1 MFFFTMPKENNT
13 NKSNEMKK
21 TEKSELTCCS
31 YMETGPNFKT
41 QIWFECET
49 CKTFCCEFCKTKC
62 HENHKLG
69 PKNNSDFYCDCG
81 CSSNCKSMTPKV
93 FSIKKSQI
101 PETIKQDNSILY
113 IMAYF
118 PTFNLEIQKYFETVL
133 FQESKKEKNVRFFL
147 VKEDEEFE
155 ETTFEFYKSN
165 RELGFKEVTDEELE
179 QQGLES
185 TLLDLHLYFTANY
198 LAHKNPVPLEFEG
211 FEESESESEE
221 DEPHQKKQKLNEED
235 EEYDEEEDEDF
246 DPDQEEDEDEEL
258 EIDDITDVPTN
269 MGTSQTISNEDLM
282 PFWTETYQQL
292 NLNTLLFTTFRNSTS
307 SMVKELLFTTNPLMK
322 SLAVISDPPAPD
334 HRDLLEIL
342 KEATEF
348 EDPNPEPSQETISS
362 VNQLLKLKSEIKE
375 WSDDQDYEFSEEN
388 NLEDS
393 KNEWG
398 IFGAD
403 LLRLT
408 VGNWSVARDFKG
420 QFRFKIDPVNKVII
434 YHMFHFN
441 VEKKTISNKQ
451 ECLEQLEEELKNFK
465 ESKQYKVVIP
475 LISLSHVHY
484 HASEVDPT
492 LSLLVFD
499 LKEKPKF
506 FSKNVLKEEWNELE
520 DFSENFQISKSKR
533 HSILGYDEEFCQL
546 IQLMNSISLEV
557 LEKYNSCDLEQI
569 EELKYFDDN
578 DKSKKNENVPF
589 LSNLEDVQENCCI
602 Q

>member
-1 MFFFTMPKENNT
+1 MPKENNT
-13 NKSNEMKK
+13 NKPNETKK
-21 TEKSELTCCS
+21 TEKLEPTCCS
-31 YMETGPNFKT
+31 YMETGPNFKS

-49 CKTFCCEFCKTKC
+49 CKTYCCEFCKTKC
-62 HENHKLG
+62 HENHKIG
-69 PKNNSDFYCDCG
+69 QKNNSDFYCDCG
-81 CSSNCKSMTPKV
+81 STSNCKSMTPKV

-101 PETIKQDNSILY
+101 QETIKQDNSILY

-118 PTFNLEIQKYFETVL
+118 PDSNSLEIQKYFETVL
-133 FQESKKEKNVRFFL
+133 FQESKKEKNVRFFI
-147 VKEDEEFE
+147 VEDDEEFDE
-155 ETTFEFYKSN
+155 ITFEFYKNN
-165 RELGFKEVTDEELE
+165 REFGFKELTEEEFE

-185 TLLDLHLYFTANY
+185 TLLDIQLYFTANY
-198 LAHKNPVPLEFEG
+198 LAHKNPVSLDFEG

-221 DEPHQKKQKLNEED
+221 DEPYQKKQKLNEED
-235 EEYDEEEDEDF
+235 EDEEEDEDF
-246 DPDQEEDEDEEL
+246 DPNLEQDDEEDEEL
-258 EIDDITDVPTN
+258 ELDDITELPTSI
-269 MGTSQTISNEDLM
+269 GISQTISNEDLM

-348 EDPNPEPSQETISS
+348 EDPNPEASQKTIST

-375 WSDDQDYEFSEEN
+375 WNDDQDYEFSEEN

-398 IFGAD
+398 IFGGD

-420 QFRFKIDPVNKVII
+420 QFRFKVDPVNKVII
-434 YHMFHFN
+434 YHMFHFH

-451 ECLEQLEEELKNFK
+451 ECLEELEEELKNFK
-465 ESKQYKVVIP
+465 ESKQFKVVIP
-475 LISLSHVHY
+475 LSFLSHVHY

-492 LSLLVFD
+492 LSLLVYD
-499 LKEKPKF
+499 LTEKPKF
-506 FSKNVLKEEWNELE
+506 FSKNILEDQWKEFE
-520 DFSENFQISKSKR
+520 DFSENFQMSKSKR

-546 IQLMNSISLEV
+546 IQLMNSISLDFSK
-557 LEKYNSCDLEQI
+557 KYNSCDLDQI
-569 EELKYFDDN
+569 EELKYFNEN

-589 LSNLEDVQENCCI
+589 LNNMEDVQENCCV